1 VLGARRAAQQAV
13 QADVLAVIGPSWS
26 SQAMVMA
33 PILQAAGI
41 PMISTTATANGVT
54 GIGDYIFRV
63 CYTNDF
69 QAEALTRFA
78 WENLKARRTAVLT
91 IADDIYSETLSA
103 EFIERFAGR
112 GGRVEAQLRY
122 LQTSVDFAEQ
132 LAAVQRASPDLVFV
146 PGYTGDV
153 GLILRQ
159 ARRIGLTMPFLGG
172 DGWTGIEQNTHLGP
186 LLGDNYHTSHW
197 HPAIDTPSS
206 RTLLNV
212 LTGHY
217 GEEALGLMDAGNATE
232 YDALNLLVDAVR
244 RAGRFDRTAI
254 REALAATKDFP
265 GASGTISFRGAR
277 DPAKPIVVLRIT
289 RAGAAYVTRME
300 PQ

>member
-1 VLGARRAAQQAV
+1 
-13 QADVLAVIGPSWS
+13 
-26 SQAMVMA
+26 
-33 PILQAAGI
+33 
-41 PMISTTATANGVT
+41 
-54 GIGDYIFRV
+54 
-63 CYTNDF
+63 
-69 QAEALTRFA
+69 
-78 WENLKARRTAVLT
+78 
-91 IADDIYSETLSA
+91 
-103 EFIERFAGR
+103 
-112 GGRVEAQLRY
+112 
-122 LQTSVDFAEQ
+122 
-132 LAAVQRASPDLVFV
+132 
-146 PGYTGDV
+146 
-153 GLILRQ
+153 LILRQ
-159 ARRIGLTMPFLGG
+159 ARRIGLTIPFLGG

-186 LLGDNYHTSHW
+186 LPGDNYHTSHW

-289 RAGAAYVTRME
+289 SAGAEYITRME